1 LGQQG
6 PGQENLNMAPQVI
19 NRLPIISSLLK
30 WFKGDEL
37 SIDNALFRLHH
48 QASTFVIMFGLLF
61 IFLENHLD
69 GRAIICQGGDQYAR
83 SYCWIHGTTYVREHL
98 QGKATGCFVDQSKI
112 ESEADAPVT
121 AYYLWLPFLLT
132 FCFGFAKIPR
142 SIWRNFLEGGLMR
155 NIIGTQA
162 DPSAIAQNFL
172 DFRSRYARYHIYFG
186 FCEFLNL
193 IMVLASMVMTDAMLL
208 NKFFSYGQEVFNYIW
223 SVKHVG
229 PDGKYLTHDPMCE
242 LFPTEVAC
250 YIRIGATTG
259 AVDRSNYLCILSNN
273 LFNQKYF
280 FVLWL
285 WWFFLIAISVLGIV
299 YRLARIMVPDL
310 SRSILTRNVRA
321 WRLENLDL
329 SGADC
334 FVLDKLSDNMPMQ
347 DMDQVLG
354 EIAKRTVSKLQNDL
368 DNVDNHNS
376 ASVNPLLKSTTAL

>member
-1 LGQQG
+1 
-6 PGQENLNMAPQVI
+6 MAPQVV

-30 WFKGDEL
+30 WFKGDDL
-37 SIDNALFRLHH
+37 TIDNPLFRLHH

-69 GRAIICQGGDQYAR
+69 GRAIVCQGGDQYAR
-83 SYCWIHGTTYVREHL
+83 SYCWIHGTAYVREHL
-98 QGKATGCFVDQSKI
+98 QGKATGCYVDQSKI

-132 FCFGFAKIPR
+132 FCFGFAKFPR
-142 SIWRNFLEGGLMR
+142 SVWRNFLEGGLIR
-155 NIIGTQA
+155 NILGQQA
-162 DPSAIAQNFL
+162 DPSMITQNFL
-172 DFRSRYARYHIYFG
+172 DFRMRYAKYHIYFG

-193 IMVLASMVMTDAMLL
+193 MMVIISMFMTDGLLL
-208 NKFFSYGQEVFNYIW
+208 NKFFGYGQEVLNYIW

-229 PDGKYLTHDPMCE
+229 PDGKWLSHDPMCE

-259 AVDRSNYLCILSNN
+259 AIDRSNYLCILSNN

-280 FVLWL
+280 LVLWL
-285 WWFFLIAISVLGIV
+285 WWFALIGVSVLGLI
-299 YRLARIMVPDL
+299 YRFARIMIPDL
-310 SRSILTRNVRA
+310 SRSVLMRKVRA
-321 WRLENLDL
+321 WRLENLEL

-334 FVLDKLSDNMPMQ
+334 FVLDMLSDNLPHPV
-347 DMDQVLG
+347 MDQVLG

-368 DNVDNHNS
+368 DNLDNHNQ
-376 ASVNPLLKSTTAL
+376 APVNPLLKSTTAL

>member
-1 LGQQG
+1 
-6 PGQENLNMAPQVI
+6 MAPQVV

-37 SIDNALFRLHH
+37 NIDNHLFRLHH
-48 QASTFVIMFGLLF
+48 QASTFIIMFGLLF

-69 GRAIICQGGDQYAR
+69 GRAIVCQGGDQYAR
-83 SYCWIHGTTYVREHL
+83 SFCWIHGTAYVHDHL

-112 ESEADAPVT
+112 KSEQDAPVT

-132 FCFGFAKIPR
+132 FCFGFAKFPR
-142 SIWRNFLEGGLMR
+142 SVWRKFLEGGLMR
-155 NIIGTQA
+155 NLIGPNP
-162 DPSAIAQNFL
+162 DPSVITQNFL
-172 DFRSRYARYHIYFG
+172 DFRGRYAKYHIYFG

-193 IMVLASMVMTDAMLL
+193 LMVFLSMIMTDALLL
-208 NKFFSYGQEVFNYIW
+208 NKFFSYGQEVINYIW
-223 SVKHVG
+223 SVKHIG

-280 FVLWL
+280 LVVWL
-285 WWFFLIAISVLGIV
+285 WWFFLIGVSILGMI
-299 YRLARIMVPDL
+299 YRFARVMVPDL
-310 SRSILTRNVRA
+310 SRSILTRKVRA
-321 WRLENLDL
+321 WRLENLEL

-334 FVLDKLSDNMPMQ
+334 FVLDMLSDNIPPQ
-347 DMDQVLG
+347 CMDQVLG
-354 EIAKRTVSKLQNDL
+354 ELAKRTVSKLQNDL

-376 ASVNPLLKSTTAL
+376 TPVNPLLKSTTAL

>member
-1 LGQQG
+1 
-6 PGQENLNMAPQVI
+6 MAPQVV

-37 SIDNALFRLHH
+37 NIDNHLFRLHH
-48 QASTFVIMFGLLF
+48 QASTFIIMFGLLF

-69 GRAIICQGGDQYAR
+69 GRAIVCQGGDQYAR
-83 SYCWIHGTTYVREHL
+83 SFCWIHGTAYVHDHL

-112 ESEADAPVT
+112 KSEQDAPVT

-132 FCFGFAKIPR
+132 FCFGFAKFPR
-142 SIWRNFLEGGLMR
+142 SVWRKFLEGGLMR
-155 NIIGTQA
+155 NLIGPNP
-162 DPSAIAQNFL
+162 DPSVITQNFL
-172 DFRSRYARYHIYFG
+172 DFRGRYAKYHIYFG

-193 IMVLASMVMTDAMLL
+193 LMVFLSMIMTDALLL
-208 NKFFSYGQEVFNYIW
+208 NKFFSYGQEVINYIW

-250 YIRIGATTG
+250 YIKIGATTG

-280 FVLWL
+280 LVVWL
-285 WWFFLIAISVLGIV
+285 WWFFLIGVSILGMI
-299 YRLARIMVPDL
+299 YRFARVMVPDL
-310 SRSILTRNVRA
+310 SRSILTRKVRA
-321 WRLENLDL
+321 WRLENLEL

-334 FVLDKLSDNMPMQ
+334 FVLDMLSDNIPPQ
-347 DMDQVLG
+347 CMDQVLG
-354 EIAKRTVSKLQNDL
+354 ELAKRTVSKLQNDL

-376 ASVNPLLKSTTAL
+376 TPVNPLLKSTTAL